1 MQQLENMK
9 ISIYQANIKEDKSNK
24 PYTEYMIYCQKNS
37 KNWIVR
43 RKFMD
48 FCNLNKGLKDLYRE

>member
-1 MQQLENMK
+1 MK
-9 ISIYQANIKEDKSNK
+9 ISIYQANIKEDKFNK
-24 PYTEYMIYCQKNS
+24 PYTEYMIYCQKNN

-48 FCNLNKGLKDLYRE
+48 FCNLDKGLTDLYGD